1 MAKVKVNTKDQL
13 KNDVNEN
20 VNKSNNELID
30 ITEKVNKP
38 IIEDTLETLEVK
50 QEVKIKENKDKPKL
64 TNTQLR
70 QWSSQAIKDYYN
82 S

>member
-20 VNKSNNELID
+20 VNKSDNELID

>member
-20 VNKSNNELID
+20 VNKSDNELID

-38 IIEDTLETLEVK
+38 IIQDTLETLEVK

>member
-20 VNKSNNELID
+20 VNKSDNELID

-50 QEVKIKENKDKPKL
+50 QEVKIKENNDKPKL